1 MARKNKKRQTQLI
14 FESTGASSSLDQAT
28 PGNVRFSKDAGANSS
43 LGRASPA
50 QATRSP
56 GRSKK
61 RQSKL
66 RGTVGLSQNTTS
78 PARSPSASFMPKLHD
93 SKRPVMANDSDSGTE
108 EVPDQEEED
117 NVPAK
122 SSQSVSTR
130 LQNAVI
136 DDKYDEY
143 DDDDELVAP
152 PSTLKRRRPPV
163 IALDDSDEDEDDDC
177 PIVPPSS
184 LKRPRPRFIELENSS
199 DSDVSPVKKRKTS
212 ISTPGRLKRPTSLV
226 PSSPT
231 KRGAPKGHRSEK
243 QKKMELLRRRRA
255 GEKIE
260 KLTSSEEDSD
270 EEKRGLYDTDPEEEF
285 VVLKDF
291 DDEDSEGEEQE
302 KEEKRVKRLQ
312 RKENDIKDIGQEYS
326 KGDIERQED
335 GDDDDKDLED
345 FISDDD
351 DTPLGAPANLDIPLE
366 FTAQAHR
373 PLKDQFPY
381 VIEWLVHNRI
391 NPAFERNDPVYS
403 NAWRKLDDEVRA
415 LASSKFASAAW
426 KAEFYRTLK
435 GRPKMEAY
443 EMDRSERSGGLY
455 DTCDAC
461 GRSNHPASFR
471 IIFQGHPYYKSTLA
485 DVESDT
491 EDNDS
496 NKDEDEDED
505 GDNESNAGS
514 IDTQGMTLPTV
525 TREWHVGVVCCSN
538 AETAHSLI
546 HWKHALKE
554 WVEERLEDDGWMA
567 AHKLKERERLK
578 ARKRRDLADGIVDGW
593 REKGIVAALYKDFKS
608 TLESARNKTT
618 GGRGR
623 GRFR

>member
-1 MARKNKKRQTQLI
+1 MARKNKKRQTQLT
-14 FESTGASSSLDQAT
+14 FESTGASSSPGQAT
-28 PGNVRFSKDAGANSS
+28 PANVRLSKNTGASS
-43 LGRASPA
+43 SPGRASPA
-50 QATRSP
+50 IQATRSSD
-56 GRSKK
+56 RSKK

-78 PARSPSASFMPKLHD
+78 PARPPPASFMPKLHD
-93 SKRPVMANDSDSGTE
+93 SKRPVVGDDSDSET
-108 EVPDQEEED
+108 EVPDQEEGD
-117 NVPAK
+117 NVPVK

-130 LQNAVI
+130 LQNTVI
-136 DDKYDEY
+136 DDDDD
-143 DDDDELVAP
+143 DDDDEPIAP
-152 PSTLKRRRPPV
+152 PSMLKRRRPPV
-163 IALDDSDEDEDDDC
+163 IALDDSDEDEDEDDDDRL
-177 PIVPPSS
+177 IVPPSS
-184 LKRPRPRFIELENSS
+184 LKRPRPRFIELEDSSNS
-199 DSDVSPVKKRKTS
+199 DASPVKKRKTS
-212 ISTPGRLKRPTSLV
+212 VSTPGRLKRPTSLV

-260 KLTSSEEDSD
+260 KLTSSEDSD

-291 DDEDSEGEEQE
+291 DDEESEGEEQE
-302 KEEKRVKRLQ
+302 KEEKPAKRLR
-312 RKENDIKDIGQEYS
+312 RKEKEVVEISQEDS
-326 KGDIERQED
+326 QGDVEGQED

-351 DTPLGAPANLDIPLE
+351 DAPLGAPANLDIPLE

-391 NPAFERNDPVYS
+391 NPAFERNDPVYN
-403 NAWRKLDDEVRA
+403 NAWRKLDDEIRA

-455 DTCDAC
+455 DSCDAC

-496 NKDEDEDED
+496 NEDEDD
-505 GDNESNAGS
+505 DDDNESNAGS
-514 IDTQGMTLPTV
+514 IDTQGMTLPPV

-578 ARKRRDLADGIVDGW
+578 ARKRRDLANGIVDGW

>member
-1 MARKNKKRQTQLI
+1 
-14 FESTGASSSLDQAT
+14 
-28 PGNVRFSKDAGANSS
+28 
-43 LGRASPA
+43 
-50 QATRSP
+50 
-56 GRSKK
+56 
-61 RQSKL
+61 
-66 RGTVGLSQNTTS
+66 
-78 PARSPSASFMPKLHD
+78 MPKLHD
-93 SKRPVMANDSDSGTE
+93 SKRPVVGDDSDSET
-108 EVPDQEEED
+108 EVPDQEEGD
-117 NVPAK
+117 NVPVK

-130 LQNAVI
+130 LQNTVI
-136 DDKYDEY
+136 DDDDD
-143 DDDDELVAP
+143 DDDDEPIAP
-152 PSTLKRRRPPV
+152 PSMLKRRRPPV
-163 IALDDSDEDEDDDC
+163 IALDDSDEDEDEDDDDRL
-177 PIVPPSS
+177 IVPPSS
-184 LKRPRPRFIELENSS
+184 LKRPRPRFIELEDSSNS
-199 DSDVSPVKKRKTS
+199 DASPVKKRKTS
-212 ISTPGRLKRPTSLV
+212 VSTPGRLKRPTSLV

-260 KLTSSEEDSD
+260 KLTSSEDSD

-291 DDEDSEGEEQE
+291 DDEESEGEEQE
-302 KEEKRVKRLQ
+302 KEEKPAKRLR
-312 RKENDIKDIGQEYS
+312 RKEKEVVEISQEDS
-326 KGDIERQED
+326 QGDVEGQED

-351 DTPLGAPANLDIPLE
+351 DAPLGAPANLDIPLE

-391 NPAFERNDPVYS
+391 NPAFERNDPVYN
-403 NAWRKLDDEVRA
+403 NAWRKLDDEIRA

-455 DTCDAC
+455 DSCDAC

-496 NKDEDEDED
+496 NEDEDD
-505 GDNESNAGS
+505 DDDNESNAGS
-514 IDTQGMTLPTV
+514 IDTQGMTLPPV

-578 ARKRRDLADGIVDGW
+578 ARKRRDLANGIVDGW

>member
-1 MARKNKKRQTQLI
+1 MPRLH
-14 FESTGASSSLDQAT
+14 G
-28 PGNVRFSKDAGANSS
+28 SKHII
-43 LGRASPA
+43 
-50 QATRSP
+50 
-56 GRSKK
+56 
-61 RQSKL
+61 
-66 RGTVGLSQNTTS
+66 VG
-78 PARSPSASFMPKLHD
+78 D
-93 SKRPVMANDSDSGTE
+93 DSDSETGK
-108 EVPDQEEED
+108 PSQGEED
-117 NVPAK
+117 NAPVK

-130 LQNAVI
+130 LRNTVI
-136 DDKYDEY
+136 G
-143 DDDDELVAP
+143 DDDDEDDDEPIAP
-152 PSTLKRRRPPV
+152 PSALKRRRPV
-163 IALDDSDEDEDDDC
+163 VLSDDEDEDDDDDS

-184 LKRPRPRFIELENSS
+184 LKRPRPKFIELEGSS

-212 ISTPGRLKRPTSLV
+212 ASTPGRLKRPTLLV
-226 PSSPT
+226 SFSPT
-231 KRGAPKGHRSEK
+231 RRAAPKRHRTEK

-255 GEKIE
+255 GERIE

-270 EEKRGLYDTDPEEEF
+270 GEKRGIYDTDSEEEF
-285 VVLKDF
+285 VALKEF
-291 DDEDSEGEEQE
+291 DDEESEVEEA
-302 KEEKRVKRLQ
+302 KEEKPTKRRQ
-312 RKENDIKDIGQEYS
+312 RKE
-326 KGDIERQED
+326 KGVVEINRDGFED
-335 GDDDDKDLED
+335 GQGEEGYDDDKDLED

-351 DTPLGAPANLDIPLE
+351 DAPLGAPANLDIPLE

-373 PLKDQFPY
+373 PLKDQFPV

-391 NPAFERNDPVYS
+391 NPAFERNDPVYN

-426 KAEFYRTLK
+426 KPEFYRTLK

-443 EMDRSERSGGLY
+443 EMDRSERSAGLY

-491 EDNDS
+491 EDSNDS
-496 NKDEDEDED
+496 D
-505 GDNESNAGS
+505 AGS
-514 IDTQGMTLPTV
+514 VDTQGMTLPPV

-538 AETAHSLI
+538 AETAHSLL

-554 WVEERLEDDGWMA
+554 WVEERLQDDGWMTA
-567 AHKLKERERLK
+567 NKLKERERLK
-578 ARKRRDLADGIVDGW
+578 ARKRRDLANNIVDGW

-618 GGRGR
+618 TRSR